1 MNPKSKKD
9 LDQLLAKRK
18 KKLKLKTSVVIN
30 IIRDVK
36 KNGDKAIL
44 KYEKKFNNN
53 KIIVPSKKQI
63 LKSITFLDK
72 KVKNA
77 IDLSYKR
84 ILKFHSLQKFKR
96 TQ

>member
-18 KKLKLKTSVVIN
+18 KKLKLNTSVVTN

-72 KVKNA
+72 K
-77 IDLSYKR
+77 LL
-84 ILKFHSLQKFKR
+84 ILLNSLKIIMKEL
-96 TQ
+96 

>member
-9 LDQLLAKRK
+9 LDRLLAKRK
-18 KKLKLKTSVVIN
+18 KKLKLNTSVVTN

-72 KVKNA
+72 KVKG
-77 IDLSYKR
+77 
-84 ILKFHSLQKFKR
+84 
-96 TQ
+96 